1 MFSDRERNLKMSQK
15 NLLTVAFAL
24 LALNLPMAAAH
35 AHAEHGQPQFGG
47 VVAEAGLAQ
56 FEVVAR
62 DGKVVVHV
70 TNHGAA
76 IDTAGAKGKL
86 TVLAGTAKS
95 EIALTPAGGNRLEGS
110 GNVASGAK
118 LLINVELPGQKPLQ
132 ARAVVR

>member
-1 MFSDRERNLKMSQK
+1 MRQK
-15 NLLTVAFAL
+15 NRLTVAFVL
-24 LALNLPMAAAH
+24 FALNLPMVSAH

-95 EIALTPAGGNRLEGS
+95 EIALAPAGGNRLEGS
-110 GNVASGAK
+110 GKIAAGNK
-118 LLINVELPGQKPLQ
+118 LLINVELAGQKPLQ
-132 ARAVVR
+132 ARAVAR